1 MKKIHWLL
9 TIAVTFTVGY
19 WLGGGFTNISSLAE
33 VSKTSVQG
41 SNNGGELAGISHIE
55 SNDKLASCKPDISKT
70 LANTYAE
77 IEQLLLDIEENPKN
91 KTAHIK
97 LYSIISEFSL
107 TELETLSITLD
118 SRNKVQR
125 DLLLPLITSQLIEL
139 APRKVLPFIEKY
151 NPLPD
156 SDHYLQRVKAL
167 LAEKDP
173 EFGFEIFEEDLVTT
187 DSDTGVPA
195 NSDFIS
201 ILAKHNLEELMYLL
215 VQYKNKDIDISSEL
229 FSVSYHLETSDEFS
243 AFYDELRKLNDI
255 GLLVSPLMQWLKISP
270 DDVFAKLNQIEDV
283 DERKM
288 LIDDAYHYWMYV
300 DPETAANKRL
310 ADASNKK
317 TELTDILSRWPDK
330 KSEQAWA
337 WLSQQDGIDIN
348 SFKIQLLDELSY
360 SSPDFLLKHLAD
372 VSLDNDEKTSFNHKI
387 YSGLKR
393 RSSEEARQFLTTL
406 SLSSQADVQA
416 LIDEKETP
424 KATPRGSYRDS
435 INKGFNQYFHYKEA
449 KAFAV
454 AIDNDD
460 AFSWGYSVNRKDQ
473 ETANQAALEICQSN
487 RQKSKV
493 NDHCKIYA
501 KGDSKLFNL

>member
-1 MKKIHWLL
+1 MKTIHWLL
-9 TIAVTFTVGY
+9 AIAVTFTFGF
-19 WLGGGFTNISSLAE
+19 WLGGFTSIPSPAE
-33 VSKTSVQG
+33 VSKTSVLG
-41 SNNGGELAGISHIE
+41 GDNSGELASISYME
-55 SNDKLASCKPDISKT
+55 GSDKLASCKPDISKNI
-70 LANTYAE
+70 ANTYAE
-77 IEQLLLDIEENPKN
+77 IEQLLLDLEENPKN

-97 LYSIISEFSL
+97 LYSIISELSL

-139 APRKVLPFIEKY
+139 APRKVLPFIEQYK
-151 NPLPD
+151 PLPD
-156 SDHYLQRVKAL
+156 SDPYLQHVKAV
-167 LAEKDP
+167 LAAKDS
-173 EFGFEIFEEDLVTT
+173 EFGFEIFEEDLIAA

-195 NSDFIS
+195 NREFIS
-201 ILAKHNLEELMYLL
+201 ILAKHNLELLMHLL
-215 VQYKNKDIDISSEL
+215 VQYKNKEIDISSEL
-229 FSVSYHLETSDEFS
+229 LSISYRLETSDEFS
-243 AFYDELRKLNDI
+243 GFYDELRKLNDI
-255 GLLVSPLMQWLKISP
+255 GLLASPLMQWLEISP
-270 DDVFAKLNQIEDV
+270 DDVFAKLNLIEDV

-288 LIDDAYHYWMYV
+288 LIEDAYNTWMYV

-317 TELTDILSRWPDK
+317 SELTDILRWWPDDE
-330 KSEQAWA
+330 SEQAWA

-372 VSLDNDEKTSFNHKI
+372 VPLDNDEKTSFNHKI

-393 RSSEEARQFLTTL
+393 RSSEEAQQFLTTL

-424 KATPRGSYRDS
+424 KTTPRESYRDS

-454 AIDNDD
+454 AIDDD
-460 AFSWGYSVNRKDQ
+460 GAFSWGYSVNRKDQ
-473 ETANQAALEICQSN
+473 QSANKAALEICQKN
-487 RQKSKV
+487 RRKSKV
-493 NDHCKIYA
+493 TDDCKIYA

>member
-1 MKKIHWLL
+1 MKTIHWLL
-9 TIAVTFTVGY
+9 AIAVTFTFGF
-19 WLGGGFTNISSLAE
+19 WLGGFTSIPSPAE
-33 VSKTSVQG
+33 VSKTSVLG
-41 SNNGGELAGISHIE
+41 GDNTGELASISYME
-55 SNDKLASCKPDISKT
+55 GSDKLASCKPDISKNI
-70 LANTYAE
+70 ANTYAE
-77 IEQLLLDIEENPKN
+77 IEQLLLDLEENPKN

-97 LYSIISEFSL
+97 LYSIINELSL

-125 DLLLPLITSQLIEL
+125 DLLLPFITSQLIEL
-139 APRKVLPFIEKY
+139 APRKVLPFIEQYK
-151 NPLPD
+151 PLPD
-156 SDHYLQRVKAL
+156 SDHYLQHVKAV

-173 EFGFEIFEEDLVTT
+173 EFGFEIFEEDLITA
-187 DSDTGVPA
+187 DSDTGVPV
-195 NSDFIS
+195 NHEFIS
-201 ILAKHNLEELMYLL
+201 ILAKHDLELLMHLL
-215 VQYKNKDIDISSEL
+215 AQYKNKEIDISSEL
-229 FSVSYHLETSDEFS
+229 FSISFDLKTSDECS
-243 AFYDELRKLNDI
+243 GFYDELRKLNDVN
-255 GLLVSPLMQWLKISP
+255 LLRSAIRQWLEISP
-270 DDVFAKLNQIEDV
+270 DDVFAKLNEIEDV

-288 LIDDAYHYWMYV
+288 VIEDAYNTWMYV

-310 ADASNKK
+310 AVASNKK
-317 TELTDILSRWPDK
+317 SELTDILRWWPDDE
-330 KSEQAWA
+330 SEQAWA

-393 RSSEEARQFLTTL
+393 RSSEEAQQFLTTL

-424 KATPRGSYRDS
+424 KTTPRESYRDS

-454 AIDNDD
+454 AIDDD
-460 AFSWGYSVNRKDQ
+460 GAFSWGYSVNRKDQ
-473 ETANQAALEICQSN
+473 QSANKAALEICQKN
-487 RQKSKV
+487 RRKSKV
-493 NDHCKIYA
+493 TDDCKIYA